1 MVTRLPYYFK
11 SLFGTTGLPG
21 TEHIPTSNDSAEVQ
35 QKVVVTAK
43 PKLCVRNVN
52 KFGLWRNEQHVM
64 DDLAKLKTK
73 TCKLHALKVQL
84 DFIPKVLK
92 QCPADKS
99 IFDLSKN
106 KKSCL

>member
-1 MVTRLPYYFK
+1 M
-11 SLFGTTGLPG
+11 
-21 TEHIPTSNDSAEVQ
+21 Q

-52 KFGLWRNEQHVM
+52 KFGLWQNEQHVM
-64 DDLAKLKTK
+64 DGVAKLKTK
-73 TCKLHALKVQL
+73 TSKLHALKVQL
-84 DFIPKVLK
+84 DFISTVLE
-92 QCPADKS
+92 QCLADKN